1 MSDRYQLEMAE
12 ARVLYCTWEYTK
24 QKVLTKTRN
33 TWLDKKYGYG
43 AAERIKDYM
52 RMIHKEMGIERDLAQ
67 SSSGAQSPD
76 GAVAKDET
84 GAGQGNDAR
93 A

>member
-52 RMIHKEMGIERDLAQ
+52 RMIHKENQNESVLLQ
-67 SSSGAQSPD
+67 SD
-76 GAVAKDET
+76 
-84 GAGQGNDAR
+84 
-93 A
+93 